1 MFARLTLLE
10 IDTVRI
16 DATAAVELFRSEILP
31 ELRDQPG
38 YAGVLVL
45 STPEGLGALVS
56 FWETAESAEVDVVQG
71 FYPEVL
77 ERYVTLFRAPPGRGR
92 YEVALAELPELPE
105 LPGLPG
111 LPEVQIPEKS

>member
-10 IDTVRI
+10 IDTLRI
-16 DATAAVELFRSEILP
+16 DTAAAVELFRRDILD
-31 ELRDQPG
+31 ELRRQPG

-56 FWETAESAEVDVVQG
+56 FWDSAAAADVDVVGG

-77 ERYVTLFRAPPGRGR
+77 ERYVTLFKSPPGRGR
-92 YEVALAELPELPE
+92 YEVAFAELPAT
-105 LPGLPG
+105 
-111 LPEVQIPEKS
+111 EVT